1 MGAAGAPT
9 NAKAGHGRIKGGPQ
23 HRMKVRGDGRS
34 SMPVITA
41 TKPGKSMSHEDGA
54 PPLVFSA
61 FQRELL
67 VRLVLCGR
75 TREVPGLSVATGSFD
90 LNS

>member
-1 MGAAGAPT
+1 M
-9 NAKAGHGRIKGGPQ
+9 
-23 HRMKVRGDGRS
+23 MVRWDGRS
-34 SMPVITA
+34 SMSVIAA
-41 TKPGKSMSHEDGA
+41 TKPGESMSNEDGA

-75 TREVPGLSVATGSFD
+75 ISEVPGLSVASESCD